1 MIFHQKQPLRTK
13 WEQWTGLTEYTEDY
27 YITKKRKQLF
37 LNFLSTLP
45 KGLRVLDVG
54 CYVGDVVE
62 QIHQLGYEGYG
73 IDVWKENIQQ
83 AQKSYPHLTFKEAE
97 LNKKIPFD
105 DQFFD
110 VIWAG
115 DVIEHVS
122 DTITLFSELSRI
134 LKPNGYLV
142 ASTPYHGRLKMMAI
156 SLVDIHHHFHPE
168 HPHIRFYTN
177 KNLRKILQKYGFS
190 VQKEHYLGRIRFLS
204 NNMFFISRKTSELD
218 WSKVPKTFR

>member
-1 MIFHQKQPLRTK
+1 MIFHNKQPLRTT

-27 YITKKRKQLF
+27 HITKKRKLLF
-37 LNFLSTLP
+37 LGFLSRQP
-45 KGLRVLDVG
+45 KGLKVLDVG
-54 CYVGDVVE
+54 CHVGDVVE
-62 QIHQLGYEGYG
+62 QIHQQSYEGYG

-83 AQKSYPHLTFKEAE
+83 ARKNYPHLTFKEAE

-122 DTITLFSELSRI
+122 DTIALFSELNRI

-142 ASTPYHGRLKMMAI
+142 ASTPYHGRLKMMVI

-168 HPHIRFYTN
+168 HPHVRFYTS
-177 KNLRKILQKYGFS
+177 KNLRKMLNKYGFT
-190 VQKEHYLGRIRFLS
+190 VEKEHYLGRVRLLS
-204 NNMFFISRKTSELD
+204 NNMCFISRKTSELD
-218 WSKVPKTFR
+218 WSKMPKTFR